1 MESRQSCEQIHFRAS
16 CSKVPSAQSD
26 SRVFIHS
33 PRILRQ
39 FLQILPSSAKA
50 PHGFQVPQSAIKRN
64 CFHPCAPSRAPRKL
78 RACNALAISPQSD
91 SRLRCLPQSQDEPN
105 SMFKKQSNTHTN
117 LLERERRHTTQF
129 LGLVST
135 RPFCITTQTPNPFK
149 RANFWSWILAPASVG
164 MRQMS
169 LEHLPSLENSLQD
182 KNWFMT
188 PCSSRNSLR
197 FVPAGLAPRCQRL
210 MRRHGR

>member
-64 CFHPCAPSRAPRKL
+64 CFHPCAPSRALQKL
-78 RACNALAISPQSD
+78 RACNALAISLRSD
-91 SRLRCLPQSQDEPN
+91 SQLPYLPQSQDEPN

-117 LLERERRHTTQF
+117 LQEHGRRHTTQF
-129 LGLVST
+129 LGLASM
-135 RPFCITTQTPNPFK
+135 RPSCTTTQTPNLSK

>member
-26 SRVFIHS
+26 LRVFIRL
-33 PRILRQ
+33 PRTMRRFRL
-39 FLQILPSSAKA
+39 ILPSSAKA

-64 CFHPCAPSRAPRKL
+64 CFHPCAPSRALQKL
-78 RACNALAISPQSD
+78 RACNALAISLRSD
-91 SRLRCLPQSQDEPN
+91 SQLRCSPQSQDEPN

-117 LLERERRHTTQF
+117 LQEHGRRHTTQF
-129 LGLVST
+129 LGLASM
-135 RPFCITTQTPNPFK
+135 RPSCTTTQTPNLSK